1 MASSS
6 ADAGPAARPGP
17 GAASGGRVVIDLIDD
32 DDEDDLPSRRAKRRR
47 RHRRRE
53 SSAPPSSDQAVVC
66 VDDDEDPPVRRAP
79 DEPLAMRRIP
89 EDPTAW
95 LRPDGPIT
103 CPVCFC
109 ESEPNESAT
118 LVGCSHSFCVEC
130 LSQYVRGKVEAG
142 EVLSEQLSCPCVEPK
157 RCGVPLVPQDVSR
170 CLATPA
176 ERERYERLALNR
188 CIEAEDDMQT
198 CPTAGCPFAFAWEKD
213 NRKFECPLCHK
224 SFCLVCRCEPWHRG
238 MRCEQFQAERG
249 DPEASDAAFAS
260 FAKNQKLRQ
269 CPKCKFFVEKSSGCD
284 AMHCRCG
291 LVFCYKCGGV
301 LKATARASGFEQCAC
316 GRQRE
321 AELAA
326 HGGPGVINHN
336 RPDQANAARAGQMAR
351 AAAAAAAAAQAAVR
365 GIGRQGGRRG
375 WGGMVPAAV
384 AGVLPAH
391 MMAMLAGA
399 LGDGDE
405 DDEDD
410 DDEDDDDW

>member
-1 MASSS
+1 M
-6 ADAGPAARPGP
+6 
-17 GAASGGRVVIDLIDD
+17 VIDLIDD
-32 DDEDDLPSRRAKRRR
+32 DDDDLPSRRAKRRR

-53 SSAPPSSDQAVVC
+53 GSDPPSSHQAVIC
-66 VDDDEDPPVRRAP
+66 VDDEEPTEAS
-79 DEPLAMRRIP
+79 DEPPARRRVP
-89 EDPTAW
+89 EDPSAW

-109 ESEPNESAT
+109 ETDPDEAAT
-118 LVGCSHSFCVEC
+118 LVSCSHSFCVEC
-130 LSQYVRGKVEAG
+130 LSQYVRSKVEAG

-157 RCGVPLVPQDVSR
+157 RCAVPLVPQDVSR

-188 CIEAEDDMQT
+188 CIEAEDDMGA

-213 NRKFECPLCHK
+213 NRKLECPLCRK

-238 MRCEQFQAERG
+238 VRCEQFQAERG

-260 FAKNQKLRQ
+260 FARAQNLKQ
-269 CPKCKFFVEKSSGCD
+269 CPKCKFFVEKTDGCD

-301 LKATARASGFEQCAC
+301 LKATARASGFDQCSC
-316 GRQRE
+316 GRQRA

-326 HGGPGVINHN
+326 HEAPGVHNHN
-336 RPDQANAARAGQMAR
+336 RPDQANNARAGQIAR
-351 AAAAAAAAAQAAVR
+351 AAAAAQAAAQAAVR
-365 GIGRQGGRRG
+365 GFGRRGGRGG
-375 WGGMVPAAV
+375 WGGMGPAGV
-384 AGVLPAH
+384 AGAMPAH

-399 LGDGDE
+399 LGGGD
-405 DDEDD
+405 DDDD
-410 DDEDDDDW
+410 DDEDEEEEDYW